1 MRSRTTWA
9 TLLACG
15 VLLTTVA
22 FAQYRARLGDPV
34 PVAIDLP
41 LGQNVEL
48 IFRGDATGA
57 ATPGDLHLNR
67 LPQQRGTITRVTD
80 EWLVLQSGGDEY
92 WIPRNVILLIK
103 VK

>member
-1 MRSRTTWA
+1 MRRR
-9 TLLACG
+9 TLLFTLLVCG
-15 VLLTTVA
+15 ILLASAA
-22 FAQYRARLGDPV
+22 FAQYRARLGDPN

-48 IFRGDATGA
+48 VFRGDAAGA
-57 ATPGDLHLNR
+57 AIPGELHLNR

-80 EWLVLQSGGDEY
+80 EWLVLHSGSDEY